1 MNRGVPPTAL
11 NARTGEFTPPGV
23 TARARA
29 NSAADPGVDA
39 EVTRPLSPSR
49 ASTTNSDP
57 YVLCVTLLN
66 PSARRPATRVRRG
79 AGACVGVYE
88 TGFPGY
94 FVQPAREGGVFMAP
108 VRRPLKRPVGAHAGP
123 PARMQQWQRAA
134 VLIPLTLVS
143 AAWTAELTLTGGA
156 SAADRSLPD
165 GSALPSEPVPVP
177 ASVTVPGTIGLGTPG
192 APGGVISSASTH
204 GIPAAA
210 ITAYQRAASIIN
222 AADPGCHIGWQLIG
236 AIGRVESDH
245 GRVRGSRLGPD
256 GLSRPGIFGA
266 PVDRGGSGKRAI
278 GPFQFVPST
287 WAVVGVDADGDGSR
301 NAQDID
307 DAALGAAVYL
317 CSGDEDLSTTAGQR
331 AAVYRYN
338 GSVAYVDLVL
348 SIMGT
353 YSAGEYSPVPDE
365 AAAPQ
370 TFVDHVTAAVVAAA
384 QGSVRAGHGRP
395 VRGGA
400 PGSSSQHGSTAGSPG
415 GHAAAPPVGGTI
427 VGDPEV
433 PASGESTTDESPV
446 TGGTDS
452 GSSTDGSTT
461 DGSTAGG
468 STTDGG
474 TQSEPDQTPSP
485 PPAGGGDSGGSPG
498 GGSAPVLVSSEQAV
512 QMCTDA
518 LSQQYGSAP
527 DAAVQQC
534 AAALE
539 GKTVDEAARAVGGI
553 VAGMG
558 DQVGDVG
565 DDSGGGHGG
574 GPGRDAG
581 GDTRGS
587 GGEGGSDGPGPGG
600 SPNPVE

>member
-1 MNRGVPPTAL
+1 MNRGVPPKAL
-11 NARTGEFTPPGV
+11 NARTGEVTPPGV

-79 AGACVGVYE
+79 AGACVGGYE
-88 TGFPGY
+88 TGFPGD

-192 APGGVISSASTH
+192 SPGGVISSASTH

-266 PVDRGGSGKRAI
+266 PVDRGGSGERAI

-307 DAALGAAVYL
+307 DAAFGAAVYL

-338 GSVAYVDLVL
+338 DSVAYVDLVL
-348 SIMGT
+348 SIIGM

-370 TFVDHVTAAVVAAA
+370 TFVDHVTAAVIAAA
-384 QGSVRAGHGRP
+384 GHGSARPGHGRP
-395 VRGGA
+395 GRAGES
-400 PGSSSQHGSTAGSPG
+400 GSSSQQGAAAGALG
-415 GHAAAPPVGGTI
+415 GNAAAPPVGGTNA
-427 VGDPEV
+427 GAPGV
-433 PASGESTTDESPV
+433 PAPGGSTTDESSAP
-446 TGGTDS
+446 GGTEGG
-452 GSSTDGSTT
+452 GSTGGSTT
-461 DGSTAGG
+461 DGSSSGGSSSGG

-474 TQSEPDQTPSP
+474 TSPDPDQT
-485 PPAGGGDSGGSPG
+485 
-498 GGSAPVLVSSEQAV
+498 
-512 QMCTDA
+512 
-518 LSQQYGSAP
+518 
-527 DAAVQQC
+527 
-534 AAALE
+534 
-539 GKTVDEAARAVGGI
+539 
-553 VAGMG
+553 
-558 DQVGDVG
+558 
-565 DDSGGGHGG
+565 
-574 GPGRDAG
+574 
-581 GDTRGS
+581 
-587 GGEGGSDGPGPGG
+587 
-600 SPNPVE
+600 